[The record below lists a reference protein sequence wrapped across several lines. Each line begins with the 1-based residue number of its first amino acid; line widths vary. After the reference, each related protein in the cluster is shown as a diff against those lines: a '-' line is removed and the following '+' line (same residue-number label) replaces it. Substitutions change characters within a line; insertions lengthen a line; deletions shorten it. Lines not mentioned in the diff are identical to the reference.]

1 MDLPWRK
8 SKERSRRPPEEKGLD
23 EGVRWVRVTIAPGQV
38 AAGMLVGALDSEGI
52 PHFEKKLGFD
62 FPTMPS
68 NQVAIMVPEDML
80 ERASELLSSIS
91 DIQE

>member
-1 MDLPWRK
+1 MDLPWKK
-8 SKERSRRPPEEKGLD
+8 SKERSRKPRSGEDRG
-23 EGVRWVRVTIAPGQV
+23 EGIRWVRVTIAPGQV

-62 FPTMPS
+62 FPMMAS
-68 NQVAIMVPEDML
+68 NQVSIMVPEEYVD
-80 ERASELLSSIS
+80 RATELLGGIS